1 MEPQGC
7 KPRVDKQSLAEER
20 TELALRRT
28 IFAADR
34 TLLAWVRTSLA
45 LMTFGFSIYKFFQY
59 LEESGAVSGDWQP
72 TGPRRF
78 GMVLITVSTVL
89 LVWQTWQYYQL
100 LKRLSRQRGKKRV
113 PKTPTLV
120 AGGAVILLGFASFAS
135 IFFGIRL
142 F

>member
-1 MEPQGC
+1 MAG
-7 KPRVDKQSLAEER
+7 RGKQTLAEER
-20 TELALRRT
+20 TELALQRT
-28 IFAADR
+28 VFAADR

-59 LEESGAVSGDWQP
+59 LQESGAVAGGWEP

-78 GMVLITVSTVL
+78 GIALVTVSTVL

-100 LKRLSRQRGKKRV
+100 LKRLSRRRGKKRV

-120 AGGAVILLGFASFAS
+120 AGGAVILLGCVAFAS
-135 IFFGIRL
+135 IFFGVR
-142 F
+142 FV

>member
-1 MEPQGC
+1 MERQSE
-7 KPRVDKQSLAEER
+7 KPGDSKRALAEER

-59 LEESGAVSGDWQP
+59 LEESGAVSAGWQP

-78 GMVLITVSTVL
+78 GMILVTVSTVL

-100 LKRLSRQRGKKRV
+100 LKRLSRKRGKRRV

-120 AGGAVILLGFASFAS
+120 AGGAVILLGFATFAS